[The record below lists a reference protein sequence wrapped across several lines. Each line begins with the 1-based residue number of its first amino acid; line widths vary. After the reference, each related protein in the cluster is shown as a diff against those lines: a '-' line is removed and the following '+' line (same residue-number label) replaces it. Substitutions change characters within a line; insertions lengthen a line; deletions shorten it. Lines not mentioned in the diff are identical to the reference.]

1 MLKRDLQAAIR
12 EIPDFPQ
19 PGVKFKDIMPIFLQP
34 HLVQR
39 CVDAL
44 VSPFRVHDVTKVVG
58 VESRG
63 FLLGPMIAQELRAGF
78 ASVRKKGKLPE
89 IAASVSYELEY
100 GSATIEMPKGVIQ
113 EGDNVLIHDDLL
125 ATGGTAAATAQL
137 VMDLGARVVGFT
149 FLIELKN
156 LRGRQALEKFQVPVF
171 SLLSYDQ

>member
-1 MLKRDLQAAIR
+1 MLNRDLQAAIR

-78 ASVRKKGKLPE
+78 ASARKKGKLPE